1 MENYTYAYHIKE
13 WEAFAK
19 EVEVDPDDLAVSL
32 WADFEEM
39 TREVGAHP
47 YDMMQYSAGVYL
59 GEVENIMRPRRALW
73 TATPD
78 EVTVALW
85 LDNCDA
91 YADAGEAFLR
101 DYVSFH
107 SLDASKMDEEALA
120 YHALMITHLMERDLP
135 EFIEVFCQWNYTLTD
150 AELREALIGSNMATM
165 LDCVPVA

>member
-1 MENYTYAYHIKE
+1 MSTYDYHITQ
-13 WEAFAK
+13 WETFAK
-19 EVEVDPDDLAVSL
+19 EVEADPTDLAISL

-59 GEVENIMRPRRALW
+59 GEVENIMLPRRAHW
-73 TATPD
+73 TETPD

-85 LDNCDA
+85 LDNEDA

-107 SLDASKMDEEALA
+107 SLDASRMDEETLA
-120 YHALMITHLMERDLP
+120 YHGLMVTHLMERDLP
-135 EFIEVFCQWNYTLTD
+135 EFVEVFCQWNYTLTD
-150 AELREALIGSNMATM
+150 DELREALIGSNMGTM
-165 LDCVPVA
+165 LDCVPVG